1 VFELFLQIEIEMKS
15 LMIGNCRLCERTK
28 IAGKSYCSY
37 HYRAFSEIEA
47 RYADWRSAFENM
59 SWERYLETIIRLNE
73 TGDFAKEVAREE
85 LRLKRIQ

>member
-1 VFELFLQIEIEMKS
+1 MLQLFLPIEIEVRFR
-15 LMIGNCRLCERTK
+15 LNGNCSLCKRTK
-28 IAGKSYCSY
+28 ILDKTYCSY

-47 RYADWRSAFENM
+47 SYPDWRSAFENM

-85 LRLKRIQ
+85 LRLRRIR